1 MKINIKDKK
10 KIKQILKTLLI
21 VILTVFGVTTLNGK
35 SVDEEVDR
43 LSNSLTNC
51 VEQIGEQITIDN
63 VNDCI
68 ETSKDT
74 YNTVLD
80 ALEQVE

>member
-21 VILTVFGVTTLNGK
+21 VILTVFGVTALNGK

-68 ETSKDT
+68 ETSRGHIQYSFGRIGT
-74 YNTVLD
+74 S
-80 ALEQVE
+80 

>member
-10 KIKQILKTLLI
+10 KIKQILKTLLL
-21 VILTVFGVTTLNGK
+21 VILTVFGVTALNGK